1 MKKYLFVLMLMTAA
15 LLPRGGRAQANGA
28 AVLANIQRRL
38 TWRTPID
45 SVQQLAGALDQLRA
59 QKSNS
64 YLSYWGAFA
73 QYHLYF
79 CHGKDK
85 QRAEAALIK
94 GIDLRAAMFMQ
105 PDFAVPVGWGG
116 LDPVAAAA
124 RHGD

>member
-1 MKKYLFVLMLMTAA
+1 MKKHLFVLMLMTAA
-15 LLPRGGRAQANGA
+15 LLPRGGWAQANGA
-28 AVLANIQRRL
+28 AVLVNIQRRL

-45 SVQQLAGALDQLRA
+45 PVQQLAGVLDQLRA
-59 QKSNS
+59 QKPNP

-79 CHGKDK
+79 RHGEDK
-85 QRAEAALIK
+85 QQAEAALIK
-94 GIDLRAAMFMQ
+94 GIDLRAAMPVQ
-105 PDFAVPVGWGG
+105 PSFAVPAGWSG

>member
-1 MKKYLFVLMLMTAA
+1 MLMTAA

-45 SVQQLAGALDQLRA
+45 SVPQLAGALDQLRA
-59 QKSNS
+59 QKPNP

-79 CHGKDK
+79 RHDKDK
-85 QRAEAALIK
+85 QRAGAALNK
-94 GIDLRAAMFMQ
+94 GIELLEDIPTKTASTTLCS
-105 PDFAVPVGWGG
+105 PCCKT
-116 LDPVAAAA
+116 
-124 RHGD
+124 